1 MGHGH
6 SRISPED
13 HLGGLA
19 MQVARTGTY
28 LVAIDRAASGAGHES
43 QLWPCVLQGLEVS
56 VSLVGPCFLQSTRGL
71 RISLALI
78 V

>member
-1 MGHGH
+1 MK
-6 SRISPED
+6 
-13 HLGGLA
+13 
-19 MQVARTGTY
+19 VASTGTY
-28 LVAIDRAASGAGHES
+28 LVAIDRAARGAGHES

-56 VSLVGPCFLQSTRGL
+56 MPLVRPRFLQSTRGL